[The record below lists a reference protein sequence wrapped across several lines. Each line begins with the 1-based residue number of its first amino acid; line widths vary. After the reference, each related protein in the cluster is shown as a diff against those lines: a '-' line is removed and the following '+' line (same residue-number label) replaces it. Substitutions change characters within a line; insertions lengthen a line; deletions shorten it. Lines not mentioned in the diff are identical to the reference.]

1 MTQQEKLALLATW
14 QSEIERSD
22 AGFKPLEDALGG
34 HGESKP
40 ELAMYGLQEAYTRA
54 VAAMLGD
61 ESDTL
66 AWYWLENGFGRKAR
80 HAGPVGA
87 TRAIADFEG
96 LLWLLEVT
104 A

>member
-1 MTQQEKLALLATW
+1 
-14 QSEIERSD
+14 
-22 AGFKPLEDALGG
+22 
-34 HGESKP
+34 
-40 ELAMYGLQEAYTRA
+40 MYGLQQAYTRA

-66 AWYWLENGFGRKAR
+66 AWYWLENDFGRKAR

-87 TRAIADFEG
+87 TRAITTAED
-96 LLWLLEVT
+96 LLWLLEVV